1 MAGEYRFASC
11 GILKCCLWV
20 LLWGA
25 DAATVS
31 RAAAARAQL
40 LCTAL
45 HWQHRCQTFAIRDS
59 DAVSAKISWRA
70 CSQALLVTAKK
81 DKRFLVCRYASSALQ
96 LKGRRALIDAQDN
109 ESERR

>member
-25 DAATVS
+25 DAATAS

-70 CSQALLVTAKK
+70 CSQALLVTAKAK
-81 DKRFLVCRYASSALQ
+81 TKRFLVCRYAAQRCSSRAQ
-96 LKGRRALIDAQDN
+96 GSDRRA
-109 ESERR
+109 R

>member
-25 DAATVS
+25 DAATAS

-70 CSQALLVTAKK
+70 CSQALLVTAKAK
-81 DKRFLVCRYASSALQ
+81 TKRFLVCRYASSALQ
-96 LKGRRALIDAQDN
+96 LKGAGL
-109 ESERR
+109 